1 MKKSE
6 ILHEYFSR
14 LARKS
19 VAARMENLPPEERSR
34 IASEAAKAR
43 WSRTK
48 TKATRRK
55 K

>member
-1 MKKSE
+1 MNKRE
-6 ILHEYFSR
+6 ILREYFSS
-14 LARKS
+14 LGRKS
-19 VAARMENLPPEERSR
+19 GISRMKKIAPEERSR